1 MLHTAE
7 FWVFVAFVVFF
18 AIILWKGVPSVI
30 GKALDARAEAIRKD
44 LEDARKLKDEAE
56 KLLADYERRRK
67 AAASEAE
74 AIVAQAKSEATA
86 LATETRNALK
96 ESLERRTKLAE
107 DKIARAEAQAAAD
120 VRAAAVEAAVSAAER
135 LMGTKLDA
143 AKAGSL
149 VDQSI
154 KDLKAKLG

>member
-7 FWVFVAFVVFF
+7 FWVFVSFIVFF
-18 AIILWKGVPSVI
+18 AIILWKGVPAVI
-30 GKALDARAEAIRKD
+30 GKALDARAETIRKE
-44 LEDARKLKDEAE
+44 LEDARRLKDEAE

-67 AAASEAE
+67 AAATEAE

-86 LATETRNALK
+86 LAAETRSSLK

-107 DKIARAEAQAAAD
+107 DKIARAEAQATSD
-120 VRAAAVEAAVSAAER
+120 VRAAAVEAAISAAER
-135 LMGTKLDA
+135 LMGTKLDQ

-154 KDLKAKLG
+154 REVKAKLG

>member
-7 FWVFVAFVVFF
+7 FWVALAFVIFF
-18 AIILWKGVPSVI
+18 AVLMWKGIPAMI
-30 GKALDARAEAIRKD
+30 GKALDKRAEAIRAE
-44 LEDARKLKDEAE
+44 LEDARRLKDEAE

-86 LATETRNALK
+86 LAAETRAGLK

-107 DKIARAEAQAAAD
+107 DKIARAEVQAAAD

-135 LMGTKLDA
+135 LMGSKLDST
-143 AKAGSL
+143 KSGSL
-149 VDQSI
+149 IDQSI
-154 KDLKAKLG
+154 RDLKAKLG

>member
-1 MLHTAE
+1 M
-7 FWVFVAFVVFF
+7 
-18 AIILWKGVPSVI
+18 I
-30 GKALDARAEAIRKD
+30 GKALDQRAETIRKE
-44 LEDARKLKDEAE
+44 LEDARRLKDEAE

-86 LATETRNALK
+86 LAAETRSSLK

-107 DKIARAEAQAAAD
+107 DKIARAEAQATSD
-120 VRAAAVEAAVSAAER
+120 VRAAAVEAAISAAER
-135 LMGTKLDA
+135 LMGTKLDS

-149 VDQSI
+149 VDQTI
-154 KDLKAKLG
+154 RDVKTKLG